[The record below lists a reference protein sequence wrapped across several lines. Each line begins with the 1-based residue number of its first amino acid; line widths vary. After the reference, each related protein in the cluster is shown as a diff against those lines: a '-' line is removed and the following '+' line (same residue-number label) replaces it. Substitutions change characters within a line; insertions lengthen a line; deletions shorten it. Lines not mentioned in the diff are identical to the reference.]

1 MESTEPQFVTDDLS
15 SEELWK
21 SADEQKTKL
30 FDLMEQVRLKLNKKS
45 KGQHMNI
52 NLRNCRWEEVMSEV
66 QETSRI
72 WKGTP
77 RYSVKAQRFL
87 EKLGQNSGVFQAWL
101 GVLPAGD
108 YGAR

>member
-1 MESTEPQFVTDDLS
+1 MDRMLLVTDDLS

-21 SADEQKTKL
+21 SADEQRTKL
-30 FDLMEQVRLKLNKKS
+30 FALMEQVRLKLNKKS
-45 KGQHMNI
+45 KGQHMNLD
-52 NLRNCRWEEVMSEV
+52 LRNCRWEEVMFEV
-66 QETSRI
+66 QETSQR

-77 RYSVKAQRFL
+77 GYTAKAQRCL
-87 EKLGQNSGVFQAWL
+87 EKLGQDSGAFQAWL